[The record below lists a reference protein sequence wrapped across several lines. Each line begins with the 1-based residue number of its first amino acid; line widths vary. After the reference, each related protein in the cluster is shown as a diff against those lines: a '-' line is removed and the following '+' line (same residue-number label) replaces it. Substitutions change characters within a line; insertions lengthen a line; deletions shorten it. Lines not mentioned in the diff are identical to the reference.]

1 MNELFRTPKDL
12 AYREM
17 LLCRGEESSC
27 SLAVYKACVDIEL
40 TRSTVFAGLW
50 YMTDGGCFAVECN
63 HRTLS
68 HVVDLCEDLSYGYDV
83 VYFRGGNVAGH
94 KFHTFRAKQIPYVLL
109 YYGVSAAT
117 SDVRGHR
124 TNEVTLVSE
133 SPSDEIMEHLLGFT
147 DTRRVLFIGDS
158 LIMAPKAIAL
168 GHEVVCFGDN
178 PLSVVVLEQLGVKL
192 TEVES

>member
-1 MNELFRTPKDL
+1 MNELFLVPKDL

-17 LLCRGEESSC
+17 RARRGEEGSC
-27 SLAVYKACVDIEL
+27 DLGVYKACVDIEL
-40 TRSTVFAGLW
+40 TSATVLDGLW
-50 YMTDGGCFAVECN
+50 YLADLGCFAIECS

-83 VYFRGGNVAGH
+83 VYFRGGCVEGH
-94 KFHTFRAKQIPYVLL
+94 KFHTRRAKQIPYVLL
-109 YYGVSAAT
+109 YKNADNST
-117 SDVRGHR
+117 DVRGQM

-133 SPSDEIMEHLLGFT
+133 SPSDEIMEHLLGFA

-168 GHEVVCFGDN
+168 GHEIVCFGDN
-178 PLSVVVLEQLGVKL
+178 PLSVIILEQLGVKL
-192 TEVES
+192 REVEP

>member
-1 MNELFRTPKDL
+1 MNELFLVPKDL

-17 LLCRGEESSC
+17 LVCRGEEGRC

-40 TRSTVFAGLW
+40 TRSTVFAGFW
-50 YMTDGGCFAVECN
+50 YLSDCDCFAIECS

-83 VYFRGGNVAGH
+83 VYFRGGCVEGH
-94 KFHTFRAKQIPYVLL
+94 KFHTVRAKQIPYVLL
-109 YYGVSAAT
+109 YKNADNST
-117 SDVRGHR
+117 DVRGQG

-178 PLSVVVLEQLGVKL
+178 PLSVIILEQLGVKL
-192 TEVES
+192 REVEP